1 MTLSR
6 IELNGVICKDNS
18 SDEFAPCSP
27 KAHKTVLDLLIILR
41 TEANPSVISE
51 KILKA
56 YIHKHGDTL
65 LEDDAA
71 EGQGLGLESGDES
84 GMDN

>member
-6 IELNGVICKDNS
+6 IGLNGVLCKDTS
-18 SDEFAPCSP
+18 SEGFALCSP
-27 KAHKTVLDLLIILR
+27 KAHKTVLDLLITLR

-71 EGQGLGLESGDES
+71 EGRALGLESGDES